1 MTGLA
6 FTFRL
11 AKPTLTLNRLLRM
24 RHWQRTK
31 YARDLAIELRASYRT
46 PPAQPLEKARLFIRR
61 HAVQAPDYDGM
72 VGGCKLLIDCL
83 LVRSD
88 RHPHGLGF
96 IVDDSIDRLRLVV
109 EHVQAPSQA
118 EQCTEVE
125 IWTI

>member
-24 RHWQRTK
+24 RHWRRTQ
-31 YARDLAIELRASYRT
+31 YARDLAIELRSTYRSP
-46 PPAQPLEKARLFIRR
+46 PPAPLEKARVVIRR
-61 HAVQAPDYDGM
+61 HAIQAPDYDGL
-72 VGGCKLLIDCL
+72 VGGCKPLIDCL

-96 IVDDSIDRLRLVV
+96 IVDDSIDRLRLVAQ
-109 EHVQAPSQA
+109 HVQATSQA